1 MKLNKKKE
9 LVARAMGIG
18 KARIVFN
25 VNRLNE
31 IKDSLT
37 HQDIRV
43 LIKDGAIKIRDIKGR
58 RKIIKKK
65 RRRGQ
70 GRIKKKIKEKNRY
83 GKLVRKLRKYLGQLK
98 KKGVTSSSERASL
111 RKEIRANKFKNIAQ
125 LKARIKGVKK

>member
-18 KARIVFN
+18 KARIMFN

-37 HQDIRV
+37 HQDIMV

-58 RKIIKKK
+58 RKIVNKK

-70 GRIKKKIKEKNRY
+70 GKIKKRIKEKNRY
-83 GKLVRKLRKYLGQLK
+83 GKLARKLRKYLGQLK
-98 KKGVTSSSERASL
+98 RKGITSSSERASL
-111 RKEIRANKFKNIAQ
+111 RKDIRSKKFKNIMQ